1 MEERRDA
8 VHQLLRRA
16 RQAEQELELIVPGG
30 GASRPDDSW
39 NLGFNLR
46 FPEDEP
52 GDPGIPEASEAKPGG
67 RPAAPPRS
75 ER

>member
-8 VHQLLRRA
+8 VHQLLRGV

-30 GASRPDDSW
+30 GASRPDGSW
-39 NLGFNLR
+39 NLGFNLS

-67 RPAAPPRS
+67 QAGRTPQK
-75 ER
+75 